1 MSEKESEMD
10 AKKEAEKEEKEDIW
24 FTFGDIRMVISK
36 QAEGWTNI
44 AVFFQDE
51 DIRETKIGKRVQFG
65 IMDRHLPQFLEAL
78 SGTSTEPE
86 KPIEPIS
93 EADKEILDLGK
104 KIIELIKS
112 STVLK

>member
-1 MSEKESEMD
+1 MGEKEI
-10 AKKEAEKEEKEDIW
+10 KKEAEKEEKEDIW
-24 FTFGDIRMVISK
+24 FTFGNIRMVISK

-65 IMDRHLPQFLEAL
+65 IMDRHLPEFIDAV

-86 KPIEPIS
+86 KPIEAIS
-93 EADKEILDLGK
+93 EADKKVLELGK

-112 STVLK
+112 SAVLK